1 MSNWRV
7 QMVVVCLLLGALVG
21 VALGAW
27 LSGRVPV
34 AQRVGRF
41 NVAAAIFAG
50 CVGLAGMI
58 AAILV
63 NV

>member
-1 MSNWRV
+1 MS
-7 QMVVVCLLLGALVG
+7 LLLGALVG

-27 LSGRVPV
+27 LSERVSV

-41 NVAAAIFAG
+41 NVADAIFGG
-50 CVGLAGMI
+50 CLGLAGLI

-63 NV
+63 NA